1 MGEHGFISSSNKPIY
16 LFYLPNMLQFI
27 VTVFVCIALSRKRRI
42 MEKTIEI
49 TVDDL
54 SNAFAKVSA
63 KVIKEAEWK
72 STDEVFC
79 FVKEMA
85 SMFTLVANELF
96 ERDVENEKEI
106 N

>member
-1 MGEHGFISSSNKPIY
+1 
-16 LFYLPNMLQFI
+16 
-27 VTVFVCIALSRKRRI
+27 

-72 STDEVFC
+72 DADEVFH